1 MACNGCTTGR
11 GCNTIESNSRSTC
24 GNCSFGSCNK
34 LNVFNWLGNIS
45 EIVPEGIFP
54 VVEVRF
60 KNSRKEYYVN
70 IHKYILYTGDV
81 VVVETEHGYDVG
93 TVSATGEIVRLQLR
107 KKGITHTQQL
117 KNIIRK
123 ARVQDIEKW
132 KEAQALEVKALHKS
146 REIAKSLNLEMKLMD
161 VEYQG
166 DKTKATFY
174 YTADGR
180 VDFREL
186 IKKLAA
192 ELRIRIEMC
201 QIGARQE
208 AALLGGL
215 GLCGRE
221 LCCSTW
227 LTDFRSVSTT
237 AIKYQQLSINP
248 TKLAGQCGKLKC
260 CLNYELDMYAE
271 ALKEFPEV
279 QDKVLITQKGR
290 AKFIKIDVFKR
301 EIYWAYEEDIGTF
314 IPLSI
319 ERTKEILEMNS
330 QNIIPEDLI
339 TPSESTTDAS
349 SSSASVKP
357 VPVAAEE
364 DTLTRF
370 DNKFKKQKKFHKKNK
385 R

>member
-11 GCNTIESNSRSTC
+11 GCNTLETSSKYTC
-24 GNCSFGSCNK
+24 GNCSTGSCNK

-45 EIVPEGIFP
+45 EIVPEGQFP

-60 KNSRKEYYVN
+60 KNSRKEFFTN
-70 IHKYILYTGDV
+70 PNRYILYVGDV
-81 VVVETEHGYDVG
+81 VVTEADTGYDVG

-107 KKGITHTQQL
+107 KKEIKDTSGL
-117 KNIIRK
+117 KKILRK
-123 ARVQDIEKW
+123 ARQQDIAKW
-132 KEAQALEVKALHKS
+132 KEAQAMEGKALLVS
-146 REIAKSLNLEMKLMD
+146 RQLAQHLQLEMKLMD

-174 YTADGR
+174 YTSDGR

-192 ELRIRIEMC
+192 ELKIRVEMR

-208 AALLGGL
+208 AARLGGI
-215 GLCGRE
+215 GVCGRE

-227 LTDFRSVSTT
+227 LTDFRTVNTNN
-237 AIKYQQLSINP
+237 IRYQQLSVNP

-260 CLNYELDMYAE
+260 CLNYELDTYLD

-279 QDKVLITQKGR
+279 QDKYLITQKGK
-290 AKFIKIDVFKR
+290 AKFIKLDVFR
-301 EIYWAYEEDIGTF
+301 RRIYWAYENDPGTF

-319 ERTKEILEMNS
+319 ERTKEIMQMNE
-330 QNIIPEDLI
+330 QNIFLEDLEI
-339 TPSESTTDAS
+339 IETSNNTEKQVPEKLTTPN
-349 SSSASVKP
+349 
-357 VPVAAEE
+357 EE
-364 DTLTRF
+364 DLNRF
-370 DNKFKKQKKFHKKNK
+370 DKAFQNNRNKNNRK